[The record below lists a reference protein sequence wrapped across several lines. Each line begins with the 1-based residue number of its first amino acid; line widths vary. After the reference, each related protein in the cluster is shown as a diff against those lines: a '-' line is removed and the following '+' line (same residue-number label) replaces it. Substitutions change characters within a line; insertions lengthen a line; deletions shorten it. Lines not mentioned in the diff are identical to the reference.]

1 MLSFFFSP
9 PAANLC
15 MSWSRL
21 LMIRFLWSMMDTSS
35 FSSCCSLSRSS
46 WVQSHSGVFSVF
58 KKHGKNKQSK
68 KSKAETS
75 QIVKQPPGT
84 NFRHLIC
91 EVLQRLRSRYLL
103 YTEFAATKR
112 RKNDSKGLVR
122 ALDVQLSSHLW
133 SSAVM
138 KLLPLCGKWSNC
150 LKFAGWIASSSTKL
164 LTTALMTA
172 SLKPICAA
180 DIRGGDLINTR
191 KAAFCASQCSRVH
204 RRQKKTAPETPPL
217 LDALWFCLMFLQI
230 ASPLLVGPAARHCG
244 SKEVLEFDR
253 ADEC

>member
-1 MLSFFFSP
+1 MLLFFFPCSEPLHVLVQAADDQVPLVDDGHQLVQQLLLFVPVLLSP
-9 PAANLC
+9 VA
-15 MSWSRL
+15 
-21 LMIRFLWSMMDTSS
+21 LWSFT
-35 FSSCCSLSRSS
+35 
-46 WVQSHSGVFSVF
+46 VF

-75 QIVKQPPGT
+75 QIVKQLPGT

-112 RKNDSKGLVR
+112 RKNDSKGLVH
-122 ALDVQLSSHLW
+122 ALDVQLSSHFW

-172 SLKPICAA
+172 LFKSICAA

-204 RRQKKTAPETPPL
+204 RRQKKKPL
-217 LDALWFCLMFLQI
+217 KLLLSSIFCQTHFDSAWCSFRSQ
-230 ASPLLVGPAARHCG
+230 
-244 SKEVLEFDR
+244 VLF
-253 ADEC
+253 